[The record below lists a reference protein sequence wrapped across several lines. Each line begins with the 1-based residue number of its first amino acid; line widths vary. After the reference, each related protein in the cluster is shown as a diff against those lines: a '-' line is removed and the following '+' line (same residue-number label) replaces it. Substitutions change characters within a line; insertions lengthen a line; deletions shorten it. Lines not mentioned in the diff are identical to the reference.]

1 MQITITKEELY
12 AMIKDAVREVIG
24 EKEITHILHSFPE
37 ITDLEMNEITEK
49 YGSPDQYTDVA
60 FSETIDL

>member
-24 EKEITHILHSFPE
+24 EKEITNILHSFPE

>member
-1 MQITITKEELY
+1 MHINVTKEELY
-12 AMIKDAVREVIG
+12 TMIKDAVREVIG
-24 EKEITHILHSFPE
+24 EKEISHLLHSLQEVSNSEMSE
-37 ITDLEMNEITEK
+37 IIEK

>member
-12 AMIKDAVREVIG
+12 TMIKDAVREVFG
-24 EKEITHILHSFPE
+24 EKEITHILHSLPE
-37 ITDLEMNEITEK
+37 ISDEEMSEINEK
-49 YGSPDQYTDVA
+49 HGSPDQYSDVA

>member
-1 MQITITKEELY
+1 MHINITKEELY
-12 AMIKDAVREVIG
+12 TMIKDAVREVIG
-24 EKEITHILHSFPE
+24 EKEISHLLHSLQEVSDSEMSE
-37 ITDLEMNEITEK
+37 IIEK